1 MNQLINFQHKRK
13 TVTIIIWNVVKLR
26 KVDTTRI
33 AAGEDF
39 LTNQQNMR
47 MKVDKAWAL
56 ILSSYPKFPPGLML
70 SSLDDLML
78 LPSLGWP

>member
-1 MNQLINFQHKRK
+1 MLQ
-13 TVTIIIWNVVKLR
+13 
-26 KVDTTRI
+26 VDTTRI

-56 ILSSYPKFPPGLML
+56 ILSSYPKFPPGLPL
-70 SSLDDLML
+70 IFQVLKLGSHEAL
-78 LPSLGWP
+78 LNFVRSQFENRNRDCAFL

>member
-1 MNQLINFQHKRK
+1 
-13 TVTIIIWNVVKLR
+13 
-26 KVDTTRI
+26 VDTTRI

-56 ILSSYPKFPPGLML
+56 ILSSYPKFPPGMILCTIILFGFFMRYVMSIL
-70 SSLDDLML
+70 VRDIS
-78 LPSLGWP
+78 